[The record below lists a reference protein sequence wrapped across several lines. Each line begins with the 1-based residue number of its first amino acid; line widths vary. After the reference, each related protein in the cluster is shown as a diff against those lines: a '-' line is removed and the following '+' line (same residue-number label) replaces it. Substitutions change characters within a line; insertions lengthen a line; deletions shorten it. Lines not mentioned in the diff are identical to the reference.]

1 MPSCANCGSPLR
13 WYPDRTQFGC
23 DRCQVM
29 YPAQAVVAARP
40 SGPALAPVP
49 RTAGTRTRG
58 RTLAIAAVAT
68 ILLAGGGI
76 TATLALRGSGSSSP
90 AKPAPPSTGSDA
102 GSAKPAIAKPSP
114 PQTPAPPP
122 FDPDKAGVTLG
133 APVAAPIGDFW
144 SWPRS
149 DGTVLVTS
157 PLVDAV
163 FPSQPTFEI
172 KPGAKTKDGRDTEV
186 YNISVADKVHIL
198 NLQIVA
204 LGRGARD
211 DGAVAALKDAM
222 QKLGPVTRDTYVDH
236 SAKSQEVT
244 RLKALEPATASTEDS
259 RMIVDARI
267 DTSRGL
273 FVYATADTVPSYNAV
288 GDAFL
293 EHVHLRTPADATTDP
308 FTLTGVRLRKP
319 HKLFE
324 AHDKADSFVVELPW
338 MAKVERTVDAKN
350 NVVHVAISGSKGK
363 STIAV
368 DVDEKAAWDALGVTP
383 KVVDGLKADDQKWA
397 ATQKHVVTQLTWN
410 PFQHRLYR
418 VTCTATPCDAVIKSL
433 RFAAPEPTK

>member
-1 MPSCANCGSPLR
+1 
-13 WYPDRTQFGC
+13 
-23 DRCQVM
+23 M
-29 YPAQAVVAARP
+29 YPAQAVVGARP
-40 SGPALAPVP
+40 SAAALASPAP

-58 RTLAIAAVAT
+58 RTFAIAAVAT
-68 ILLAGGGI
+68 VLLAGGGI
-76 TATLALRGSGSSSP
+76 AATLVLHDTSASS
-90 AKPAPPSTGSDA
+90 KPATPSGSDA
-102 GSAKPAIAKPSP
+102 GSGSAKSAIAKPSP

-122 FDPDKAGVTLG
+122 FDPDQAGVTLG
-133 APVAAPIGDFW
+133 TPTPAPIGDFW

-186 YNISVADKVHIL
+186 YNIAVADKVHIL

-211 DGAVAALKDAM
+211 DGAVAALKEAM
-222 QKLGPVTRDTYVDH
+222 QKLGKVTRDTYVDH

-244 RLKALEPATASTEDS
+244 RLNAIEPATATTEDS

-273 FVYATADTVPSYNAV
+273 FVYATADTVPSYNAI

-293 EHVHLRTPADATTDP
+293 EHVHLRTPGDATTDS

-324 AHDKADSFVVELPW
+324 AHDKGDSFVVELPW
-338 MAKVERTVDAKN
+338 MAKVERTVDSKN
-350 NVVHVAISGSKGK
+350 NVVHVAITASKGK

-368 DVDEKAAWDALGVTP
+368 DVEEKAAWDALGITP

-418 VTCTATPCDAVIKSL
+418 VTCTATPCEAVIKSL

>member
-1 MPSCANCGSPLR
+1 MPSCANCGTSLR
-13 WYPDRTQFGC
+13 WYPEQSQWGC
-23 DRCQVM
+23 DRCRVM
-29 YPAQAVVAARP
+29 YPAQAVVGAGAVAAP
-40 SGPALAPVP
+40 SSNTGNSGAS
-49 RTAGTRTRG
+49 RRK
-58 RTLAIAAVAT
+58 LAIAAGAT
-68 ILLAGGGI
+68 VLIAGGGI
-76 TATLALRGSGSSSP
+76 AAILVLNASKPHASKPSDSTGSNGSAAMGGSAAI
-90 AKPAPPSTGSDA
+90 AKPAPP
-102 GSAKPAIAKPSP
+102 
-114 PQTPAPPP
+114 QTPPPPP

-133 APVAAPIGDFW
+133 TPVAAPIGDFW

-149 DGTVLVTS
+149 DGSVLVTS

-172 KPGAKTKDGRDTEV
+172 KPGTKTKDGHDTEV
-186 YNISVADKVHIL
+186 YTIAVNDKAHIL

-222 QKLGPVTRDTYVDH
+222 KKLGKVTTTTYIDH
-236 SAKSQEVT
+236 SASSQEVT
-244 RLKALEPATASTEDS
+244 RLTATEPATATTEDS

-267 DTSRGL
+267 DTARGL
-273 FVYATADTVPSYNAV
+273 FVYATADTVPSYNAI

-293 EHVHLRTPADATTDP
+293 DHVHLRTLADATTDP
-308 FTLTGVRLRKP
+308 FTLTGVRIRKP
-319 HKLFE
+319 AKLFE
-324 AHDKADSFVVELPW
+324 AHDKTDSFVVAMPW
-338 MAKVERTVDAKN
+338 MAKVERTVDTKD
-350 NVVHVAISGSKGK
+350 NVVHVAITAKKGK

-368 DVDEKAAWDALGVTP
+368 EIDEKAAWDALGVTP

-397 ATQKHVVTQLTWN
+397 ASQKHVVTQLTWS

-433 RFAAPEPTK
+433 VLVDPPPTK

>member
-13 WYPDRTQFGC
+13 WYPDQTQFGC
-23 DRCQVM
+23 DRCRVM
-29 YPAQAVVAARP
+29 YPAQAVARP
-40 SGPALAPVP
+40 SGPALTTVP

-58 RTLAIAAVAT
+58 RTLAVAAVAT
-68 ILLAGGGI
+68 VLLAGGGI
-76 TATLALRGSGSSSP
+76 AATLVLHDS
-90 AKPAPPSTGSDA
+90 KPTKPTTTGSDSGS

-114 PQTPAPPP
+114 PQTPPPPP

-133 APVAAPIGDFW
+133 TPVAAPIGDFW

-186 YNISVADKVHIL
+186 YNISVTDKVHIL

-222 QKLGPVTRDTYVDH
+222 QKLGQVTRDTYVDH

-244 RLKALEPATASTEDS
+244 RLKAIEPATATTEDS

-273 FVYATADTVPSYNAV
+273 FVYATADTVPSYNAI

-293 EHVHLRTPADATTDP
+293 EHVHLRTPGDATADP

-324 AHDKADSFVVELPW
+324 AHDKGDSFVVELPW
-338 MAKVERTVDAKN
+338 MAKVERTVDTKD
-350 NVVHVAISGSKGK
+350 NVVHVAITASKGK

-368 DVDEKAAWDALGVTP
+368 DVEEKAAWDALGITP